1 MTNLVLDREIFLTP
15 LTSVQF
21 WSLSRVLL
29 ILLRLLNE
37 SYDAAYCRPLIHTNF
52 AYVDVFEFEK
62 GVGESQD

>member
-37 SYDAAYCRPLIHTNF
+37 SYDAAYSRPLIDTNF
-52 AYVDVFEFEK
+52 AYADVFELEK
-62 GVGESQD
+62 GVRESQD